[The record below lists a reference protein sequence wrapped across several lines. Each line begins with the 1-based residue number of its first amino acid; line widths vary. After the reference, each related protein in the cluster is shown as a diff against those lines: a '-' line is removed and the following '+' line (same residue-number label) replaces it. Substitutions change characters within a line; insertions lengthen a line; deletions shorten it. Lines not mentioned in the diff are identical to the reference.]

1 MFTVSDMKKICKFA
15 MKKYSKA
22 AFTPERLI
30 EFASLNE
37 IIRIYFTNNV
47 SAACLELPKSSL
59 NVATDCAF
67 MPSEFLKQLQSS
79 DNLTLSY
86 LRDIHQI
93 DLILGTRT
101 WNPNF
106 SGFKNVDLS
115 RSSAY
120 SSFKYNA
127 RLLSDAM
134 RLMRQLGFEEINI
147 RTDDKQPMFLTA
159 IKGSLSIE
167 FMIMPIVK

>member
-15 MKKYSKA
+15 VKKYSKN
-22 AFTPERLI
+22 AFEQERSI
-30 EFASLNE
+30 VFVSLNE
-37 IIRIYFTNNV
+37 VIRIYFTNMV

-59 NVATDCAF
+59 NVAVDCCF
-67 MPSEFLKQLQSS
+67 MPSEFLNHLQAS

-86 LRDIHQI
+86 LRDVRQV
-93 DLILGTRT
+93 DEILSGRT

-120 SSFKYNA
+120 SFKYNA

-134 RLMRQLGFEEINI
+134 RLMRQLGFEEIDI
-147 RTDDKQPMFLTA
+147 HTDDKHPMCLSS
-159 IKGSLSIE
+159 IKDSSSIE
-167 FMIMPIVK
+167 FVIMPIAR